1 MSKKKRRQKSAVV
14 GAGIQTDAD
23 VTEQQ
28 DTGSEA
34 NVLSGDTEAL
44 SDVANAD
51 SESVKELAAEGQ
63 YYEAEVVDAIENA
76 PASDQ
81 GELKTREVPED
92 DVRPEYLDPNT
103 RERQT

>member
-1 MSKKKRRQKSAVV
+1 MSKKKRGQKSTQSDS
-14 GAGIQTDAD
+14 GIQTDANME
-23 VTEQQ
+23 VQQ
-28 DTGSEA
+28 ETGDEA

-44 SDVANAD
+44 SDIPDAD

-63 YYEAEVVDAIENA
+63 YYEAEIVDAIENA

-92 DVRPEYLDPNT
+92 DVRPEYLNGNN